1 MTTRIF
7 IDNVGEFH
15 IQNEKLSEV
24 LSFLNQ
30 IQAVKGKN
38 PESYVQEV
46 IAKNFQGRELLRD

>member
-24 LSFLNQ
+24 LNFLNQ
-30 IQAVKGKN
+30 IQAVKGKT

-46 IAKNFQGRELLRD
+46 IAKNFQGQELLRD